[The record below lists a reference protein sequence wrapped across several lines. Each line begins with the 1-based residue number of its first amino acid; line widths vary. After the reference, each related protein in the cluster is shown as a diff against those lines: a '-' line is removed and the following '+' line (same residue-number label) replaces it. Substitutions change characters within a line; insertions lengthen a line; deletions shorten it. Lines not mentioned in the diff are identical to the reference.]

1 LLFCITEREEHS
13 PLYTYEFVSCIL
25 PPSLRLL
32 RQGRSCERR
41 GDVMGSIRKG
51 AARQAAPREV
61 DDKILEERQRIAEH
75 LVRELRK
82 AGFECSLGDDSSTA
96 RLKHD
101 H

>member
-1 LLFCITEREEHS
+1 MERIRSATAPE
-13 PLYTYEFVSCIL
+13 TAL
-25 PPSLRLL
+25 P
-32 RQGRSCERR
+32 
-41 GDVMGSIRKG
+41 K
-51 AARQAAPREV
+51 V

-82 AGFECSLGDDSSTA
+82 AGFECSLGDDSTA